1 MSEDKS
7 GDDIPLLFR
16 SRKRLP
22 KTELRGYFDDVVRRV
37 ARGRRITCLITGDAD
52 LRRWNRQ
59 FHHKDYATDVLSFP
73 SDGGGEI
80 AISADRAAQQAAEHG
95 HRVAD
100 EIRILM
106 LHGVLH
112 LTGMDHETDSGEM
125 ERAELRWRRKLGLP
139 VGLIERATSKRL
151 RS

>member
-16 SRKRLP
+16 TSRRLP
-22 KTELRGYFDDVVRRV
+22 RKALRAYFDDVVRRV
-37 ARGRRITCLITGDAD
+37 ARRRRITCLITGDRD
-52 LRRWNRQ
+52 LRRWNRR
-59 FHHKDYATDVLSFP
+59 FLGKNYATDVLSFP

-80 AISADRAAQQAAEHG
+80 AISADRAAAQASEYG
-95 HRVAD
+95 HPFAD

-112 LTGMDHETDSGEM
+112 LAGMNHETDAGEM
-125 ERAELRWRRKLGLP
+125 ARAELRWRRKLGLP
-139 VGLIERATSKRL
+139 AGLIERQK
-151 RS
+151 